1 MKIIYK
7 GSRVEVR
14 KLIGRL
20 IQAREKDS
28 AGQYYSSVGDKEWLD
43 SGCIFKVERTE
54 CLQRLDLE
62 YERKCSAKDD
72 SKVLDVSKWKNGA
85 VTD

>member
-20 IQAREKDS
+20 IQAREKGS

-43 SGCIFKVERTE
+43 SGCIFEVERTE

-62 YERKCSAKDD
+62 YERQCSAKDD
-72 SKVLDVSKWKNGA
+72 SKVLDVSKWKNGV